1 MTIGR
6 CYQVDHKVGPSKMK
20 AENGDEKILFVNIK
34 KLNQ

>member
-20 AENGDEKILFVNIK
+20 AENGDEKIFFCEYK
-34 KLNQ
+34 KT